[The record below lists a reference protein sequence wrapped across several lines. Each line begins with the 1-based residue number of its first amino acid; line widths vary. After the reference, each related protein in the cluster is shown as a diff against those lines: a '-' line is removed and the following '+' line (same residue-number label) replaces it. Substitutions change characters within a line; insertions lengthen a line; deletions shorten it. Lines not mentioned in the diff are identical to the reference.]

1 MAGGEE
7 KAKAKSKGKAAAP
20 RGGGGGGDDG
30 EDGGGAAAEAAR
42 AAVEE
47 GRRLL
52 DVALDLGVRTSLG
65 RMLRVLLLALGAQ
78 RRLPLR

>member
-20 RGGGGGGDDG
+20 RGGGGGDDG

-78 RRLPLR
+78 RRLPLS